1 MVKVAATSMMAP
13 INRDNAARN
22 ELMLLWWIR
31 SLDITKQI
39 QQYRREKRK
48 RDNGDT

>member
-22 ELMLLWWIR
+22 KLMLRWWIQ
-31 SLDITKQI
+31 SLEITKQI
-39 QQYRREKRK
+39 QQYQREKRK
-48 RDNGDT
+48 QNDGDT